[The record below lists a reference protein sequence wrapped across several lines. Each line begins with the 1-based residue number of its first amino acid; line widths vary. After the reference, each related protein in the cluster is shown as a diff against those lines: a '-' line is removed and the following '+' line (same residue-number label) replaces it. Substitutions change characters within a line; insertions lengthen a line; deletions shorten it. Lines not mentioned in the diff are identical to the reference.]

1 MSTGNPGQPNANGL
15 SGPGGILV
23 LAAPTVRDV
32 LPDGLLPAQFNFSDL
47 RILLETPWAVLPG
60 PGRFQYVIFE
70 WHVRG
75 AKPVDTPPV
84 ELRGQL
90 TDANFPLEMTIPQA
104 FLLSS
109 AVVDLRFRIHNTT
122 PDSPSFDTSEI
133 VTIRIDR
140 DAPGGGA
147 LLLPAIFPIDP
158 ITETYLVANPL
169 VPMEIPQ
176 GYLGREVG
184 DEILMYFSDMNA
196 LPTGMPTLISLPLTS
211 DSGPIIV
218 DVPSEVFRRYPGA
231 LWLFCFYRLKDRAG
245 NVNPIFSQVAQVGLH
260 TDLPPV
266 TYPRPRFPQSESHPN
281 RYMTCSTQPPIW
293 FGVEVL
299 IDPDPDIRH
308 GDLITLRFQGYG
320 QFPDL
325 NPNPDIVETLIHYWD
340 GVADAG
346 GYVFWI
352 YDVERLIRPLKKNAG
367 GEASYLVSRG
377 GVIVGRSASRFVQFD
392 RVVPVSP
399 PQPSP
404 VYCWID
410 GNGPEL

>member
-1 MSTGNPGQPNANGL
+1 MGTSSQPNT
-15 SGPGGILV
+15 SGRSGSGGILV
-23 LAAPTVRDV
+23 PAAPTVRDV

-47 RILLETPWAVLPG
+47 RLLIETPWVVLPITDR
-60 PGRFQYVIFE
+60 PQYVIFE

-75 AKPVDTPPV
+75 ARPVDTPPH
-84 ELRGQL
+84 ELRGPL
-90 TDANFPLEMTIPQA
+90 TDADFPLALTIPQA

-109 AVVDLRFRIHNTT
+109 AIVDLRFRIHHTT
-122 PDSPSFDTSEI
+122 PDSPSFDNSEF

-147 LLLPAIFPIDP
+147 LLPPAIFPIDP
-158 ITETYLVANPL
+158 ITEAYLIANPL

-184 DEILMYFSDMNA
+184 DEVLLYFSDMNA
-196 LPTGMPTLISLPLTS
+196 LPTGMPTLISLPLAN

-245 NVNPIFSQVAQVGLH
+245 NVNPLFSQVAQVGLR

-299 IDPDPDIRH
+299 IDPDANILH
-308 GDLITLRFQGYG
+308 GDLITLRFQGYDRY
-320 QFPDL
+320 PDL
-325 NPNPDIVETLIHYWD
+325 DPNPDIVETLDHYWD
-340 GVADAG
+340 EAEDAA

-352 YDVERLIRPLKKNAG
+352 RDVERLIRPLKKNAG
-367 GEASYLVSRG
+367 GEASYMVSRG
-377 GVIVGRSASRFVQFD
+377 GAIVGRSASRVVQFD

-399 PQPSP
+399 PPPSP

-410 GNGPEL
+410 GNGPEP